1 MKPYKRNAIAPLL
14 SSSASK
20 IVALLLIAFGVMAEA
35 QAQLKVSVMPSHSQ
49 SANYGKAAIN
59 QAITVWGRTWG
70 GTGAQTYVLDF
81 GDGTATATGS
91 VTNANEISASHTY
104 TTGGLKTFTLT
115 VTDSTATSVS
125 RSGVL
130 RVLTTPTHDD
140 RVAMAIEKGLLYLY
154 RNQLRTTVA
163 GIPVCYWYSSNGG
176 EYTAGASG
184 STVMS
189 FAENG
194 HLATNNQVDD
204 IYADTVLRGVYYILS
219 QGRAMAI
226 SAQTDGNPDTNGN
239 GRGIYYPDQIAYAHG
254 FQTMALLNAYATVAD
269 AQAATVPSGLWLGG
283 GTAPA
288 TVKDFVTDA
297 LDQLYWCQGDSGYK
311 GWHYATTTASSGGGG
326 MDGSTHQWPIIA
338 MLTAKERWGF
348 TLPAWVVNNATS
360 VIISGTASSGTYA
373 GGFGYSGP
381 SNWNN
386 CAKTGGLWSATTL
399 LEKIS
404 DRMQMPTLP

>member
-1 MKPYKRNAIAPLL
+1 
-14 SSSASK
+14 
-20 IVALLLIAFGVMAEA
+20 MAEA